1 MRYKMPEKNN
11 LLAITPAYNYFVKDQ
26 IESISGNFN
35 SIDVFVY
42 HNPITEISNYLPI
55 HELSL
60 FTKKSLIE
68 YSGKPE
74 NVSVSSVPAF
84 FIPIDRQYSHLG
96 EKHYRKILN
105 IIDQKKLQHDLIH
118 SHFLWTSGYVGARLK
133 ERLQI
138 PLIVSGYG
146 YDLYDLP
153 FKSPAWRERIRG
165 ILNDSDCIIT
175 VSKSL
180 AECVRRLDVKSPVE
194 ILPTGYDGKRFYPRD
209 RVACR
214 RRLGLPLNRKII
226 LSIGSLVKVKG
237 HMSLIHAMGELENR
251 SKETLCIILGEGN
264 LRNELQKE
272 IKRCGLEAAVW
283 LVGRKPREELPLWI
297 NASDVFVLASL
308 NEGNPTVMFEAL
320 GCGIPFVSTNV
331 GGVSEIIT
339 SNEYGLICQN
349 NDGRDLCDKIFE
361 ALNRKWSRD
370 AILSHALHYEWNK
383 QRENLLEIYK
393 RYIY

>member
-1 MRYKMPEKNN
+1 MPEKNN

-26 IESISGNFN
+26 IESISSNFN

-60 FTKKSLIE
+60 FTKRSLIE

-74 NVSVSSVPAF
+74 NVSVMAVPAF
-84 FIPIDRQYSHLG
+84 FIPIDRQYSQLG
-96 EKHYRKILN
+96 QRHYQKILK
-105 IIDQKKLQHDLIH
+105 IVEERKLQPDLIH

-133 ERLQI
+133 ERLQV

-153 FKSPAWRERIRG
+153 FKSPAWKERIRC

-175 VSKSL
+175 VSGSL
-180 AECVRRLDVKSPVE
+180 AECAKRLEVKRPVE
-194 ILPTGYDGKRFYPRD
+194 VLPTGYDSKRFYPRD
-209 RVACR
+209 REACR
-214 RRLGLPLNRKII
+214 RRLDLPLNKRII

-237 HMSLIHAMGELENR
+237 HMNLIHAIGELEGR
-251 SKETLCIILGEGN
+251 AKDILCIILGEGN

-272 IKRCGLEAAVW
+272 IKRCGLEKVVW

-297 NASDVFVLASL
+297 NACDIFVLASL

-320 GCGIPFVSTNV
+320 GCGIPFISTNV

-339 SNEYGLICQN
+339 SNEYGLICQS
-349 NDGRDLCDKIFE
+349 NDSTDLCNRIFE
-361 ALNRKWSRD
+361 ALNREWNRD
-370 AILSHALHYEWNK
+370 AILNHALDYEWNK
-383 QRENLLEIYK
+383 QKENLMEIYK
-393 RYIY
+393 RYM

>member
-1 MRYKMPEKNN
+1 MPERNN

-26 IESISGNFN
+26 IESISDDFA

-68 YSGKPE
+68 SSGKPE
-74 NVSVSSVPAF
+74 NVSIYSVPAF

-96 EKHYRKILN
+96 EKHYQKIFKIMERKN
-105 IIDQKKLQHDLIH
+105 VKPNLIH

-133 ERLQI
+133 ESLQI

-180 AECVRRLDVKSPVE
+180 AECVRRLDVKRPVE
-194 ILPTGYDGKRFYPRD
+194 ILPTGYDSKRFYPRD
-209 RVACR
+209 REECR
-214 RRLGLPLNRKII
+214 RRLGLPRNRRII

-237 HMSLIHAMGELENR
+237 HINLIHAMEELEKR
-251 SKETLCIILGEGN
+251 SKDVICIILGEGN

-272 IKRCGLEAAVW
+272 IKRCGLEKVIW

-297 NASDVFVLASL
+297 NACDIFVLASL
-308 NEGNPTVMFEAL
+308 NEGNPTVMFESM

-339 SNEYGLICQN
+339 SDEYGLICRS
-349 NDGRDLCDKIFE
+349 NDSCDLCNRILE
-361 ALNRKWSRD
+361 ALNKKWNSD
-370 AILSHALHYEWNK
+370 VILSHALHYEWNR
-383 QRENLLEIYK
+383 QRENLKEIYK
-393 RYIY
+393 RFV

>member
-1 MRYKMPEKNN
+1 MPD
-11 LLAITPAYNYFVKDQ
+11 LMAITPAYNYFVKDQ
-26 IESISGNFN
+26 IESISDDFD

-42 HNPITEISNYLPI
+42 HNPVTEISNYLPI

-74 NVSVSSVPAF
+74 NVSISSVPAF

-96 EKHYRKILN
+96 EKHYKKILKLVGE
-105 IIDQKKLQHDLIH
+105 KKLHPDLIH

-146 YDLYDLP
+146 YDLYELP
-153 FKSPAWRERIRG
+153 LKSPAWRERIRG

-180 AECVRRLDVKSPVE
+180 AECVRKLDVKRDVE
-194 ILPTGYDGKRFYPRD
+194 ILPTGYDSKRFYPRD
-209 RVACR
+209 REECR
-214 RRLGLPLNRKII
+214 RRLDLPLNKRII
-226 LSIGSLVKVKG
+226 LSIGSLVRVKG
-237 HMSLIHAMGELENR
+237 HMNLIHAIEKLEKS
-251 SKETLCIILGEGN
+251 SKDTLCIILGEGN

-272 IKRCGLEAAVW
+272 IKRCNLEKVVL

-297 NASDVFVLASL
+297 NACDIFVLASL

-320 GCGIPFVSTNV
+320 GCGVPFVSTNV
-331 GGVSEIIT
+331 GGVREIIT
-339 SNEYGLICQN
+339 SDEYGLICLN
-349 NDGRDLCDKIFE
+349 NDSTELCNKIFE
-361 ALNRKWSRD
+361 ALNKKWSRD
-370 AILSHALHYEWNK
+370 EILNHALQYEWSK
-383 QRENLLEIYK
+383 QRENLMEIYK
-393 RYIY
+393 RFK